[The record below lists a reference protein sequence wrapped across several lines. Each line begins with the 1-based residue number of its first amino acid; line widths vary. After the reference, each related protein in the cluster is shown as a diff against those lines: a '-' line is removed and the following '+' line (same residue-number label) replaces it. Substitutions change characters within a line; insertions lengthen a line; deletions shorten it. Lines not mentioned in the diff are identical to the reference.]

1 MKAVLT
7 GATGFIGG
15 AVARRLAAEG
25 VAVHALTRPGADRTR
40 LAGLPVVFHDGDF
53 TDPAGLVGLFD
64 GATWVIHAAGM
75 LGRAGVSEAEYR
87 RVNAEGARAFLA
99 AAAEAYRAGRTA
111 ADLRVLHVST
121 AGVLGARMKDEG
133 GGMKDEGGGMNP
145 GTPAPDSAFI
155 LQPSSFETLAPS
167 NAYERS
173 KALAEGYAAALAAA
187 GLPLVIARPEFI
199 YGPSDL
205 HVLGLFRAIQRGQ
218 FFYIGDGNNTCH
230 PTYVDDLV
238 DGLLACLRAGAPG
251 GVYTIAGPRTLTFRE
266 LAETIAAELG
276 VRPPRWRVPRRLA
289 WLGAAGLEGVG
300 RLTGRG
306 VPLSRDGVAFFSES
320 RGSSIARARAEL
332 GYAPRVDL
340 REGVARTVGW
350 YRGEGLL

>member
-15 AVARRLAAEG
+15 AVARRLADEG

-40 LAGLPVVFHDGDF
+40 LAGQPIVFHDGDF
-53 TDPAGLVGLFD
+53 TDPAGLAGLFD

-75 LGRAGVSEAEYR
+75 LGRAGLSEAEYR

-121 AGVLGARMKDEG
+121 AGVLGAGRKDGGGRMKD
-133 GGMKDEGGGMNP
+133 D
-145 GTPAPDSAFI
+145 
-155 LQPSSFETLAPS
+155 PSSFEALAPS

-187 GLPLVIARPEFI
+187 GLPLVVARPEFI
-199 YGPSDL
+199 YGPGDR

-238 DGLLACLRAGAPG
+238 DGLLACLRRGAPG

-300 RLTGRG
+300 RLTGR
-306 VPLSRDGVAFFSES
+306 VAPLSRDGVAFFSES

-340 REGVARTVGW
+340 REGVARTVAW

>member
-1 MKAVLT
+1 
-7 GATGFIGG
+7 
-15 AVARRLAAEG
+15 
-25 VAVHALTRPGADRTR
+25 
-40 LAGLPVVFHDGDF
+40 
-53 TDPAGLVGLFD
+53 
-64 GATWVIHAAGM
+64 
-75 LGRAGVSEAEYR
+75 
-87 RVNAEGARAFLA
+87 
-99 AAAEAYRAGRTA
+99 
-111 ADLRVLHVST
+111 
-121 AGVLGARMKDEG
+121 MKD
-133 GGMKDEGGGMNP
+133 DP
-145 GTPAPDSAFI
+145 SSFI

-173 KALAEGYAAALAAA
+173 KAQAEGYAAALAAA
-187 GLPLVIARPEFI
+187 GLPLVVARPEFI
-199 YGPSDL
+199 YGPGDR

-289 WLGAAGLEGVG
+289 WLGAAALEGVG
-300 RLTGRG
+300 RLTGRA

-340 REGVARTVGW
+340 REGVARTVAW

>member
-1 MKAVLT
+1 MKVVLT

-40 LAGLPVVFHDGDF
+40 LAGQPIVFHDGDF
-53 TDPAGLVGLFD
+53 TDPASLAGLFD

-99 AAAEAYRAGRTA
+99 AAAEATRAGRTA
-111 ADLRVLHVST
+111 AGLRVLHVST
-121 AGVLGARMKDEG
+121 AGVLGPIRVEQADSLRYDER
-133 GGMKDEGGGMNP
+133 
-145 GTPAPDSAFI
+145 AP
-155 LQPSSFETLAPS
+155 LAPS

-173 KALAEGYAAALAAA
+173 KALAEGYAAALAAE
-187 GLPLVIARPEFI
+187 GLPLVVARPEFI
-199 YGPSDL
+199 YGPGDL

-218 FFYIGDGNNTCH
+218 FFYIGDGSNACH

-266 LAETIAAELG
+266 LAETIAAALG
-276 VRPPRWRVPRRLA
+276 VRPPRWRAPRRLA
-289 WLGAAGLEGVG
+289 WLGAAGLEAVG
-300 RLTGRG
+300 RLTSRA

-340 REGVARTVGW
+340 REGVARTVAW